1 MDQQQNFMDKKTL
14 LAIVLI
20 AIVWFGWQ
28 AYMQNKYPKQEVVAA
43 PAAEVKKEL
52 EKTPEAKPIAAATT
66 VTPTA
71 NSPEKTEKFED
82 GRWSFAISSRGMGLR
97 DLTIK
102 GYTDRFNTPIRI
114 GASGKQLPLGSYL
127 NDQSLEFDITKN
139 SETEFTGRAQRD
151 GMSVVKKLKV
161 DSSSFTV
168 TSSVEIDGDLSK
180 LNNFSYVISEETYEA
195 AEREGS
201 GKRMGGGDASLWQ
214 SYFVAHD
221 TTNDH
226 HATSNDKPFKERLD
240 NVSVGALS
248 GKYFGQAI
256 VDDSAIAPHF
266 KADFIESEKEYV
278 GWMTYDLSGQKSV
291 ELNAKFFAG
300 PKSLN
305 VLTEADA
312 RLEKAAN
319 FGMFGWIANPLLK
332 LMKWLYELTHNYGA
346 AIVLMTLLVRIAV
359 APFNLASYK
368 SMKAMQVIQPKVNK
382 LKEKYKDDAQ
392 TMNREMMKLMKDNNA
407 NPLMGCLPMLLQ
419 LPVFFAL
426 YQVLDHSIELYKAPF
441 MWWILDLSLKD
452 PFYVLP
458 TLMGITMFIQQKI
471 TPTAM
476 DPAQAKV
483 MLMMPIVF
491 TFLMVSLPS
500 GLTLYIFIS
509 TLFGIT
515 QQFLFMR
522 SSPTTGGLRQGV
534 TEGG

>member
-1 MDQQQNFMDKKTL
+1 MDQQQSFMDKKTL

-20 AIVWFGWQ
+20 AVVWFGWQ
-28 AYMQNKYPKQEVVAA
+28 AYMQSKYPKQEAA
-43 PAAEVKKEL
+43 LTPATETKKIVES
-52 EKTPEAKPIAAATT
+52 TPETKPLAAATAEGAKPS
-66 VTPTA
+66 V
-71 NSPEKTEKFED
+71 EKTFQYEDARWKFLV
-82 GRWSFAISSRGMGLR
+82 SSQGMGLK
-97 DLTIK
+97 DIALK
-102 GYTDRFNTPIRI
+102 GYTDRHNSSMRI
-114 GASGKQLPLGSYL
+114 GASGKNLPLGSYL
-127 NDQSLEFDITKN
+127 NDSKLEFDITKD
-139 SETEFTGRAQRD
+139 SETEFTGRAKYD
-151 GMSVVKKLKV
+151 GMTVTKKLKV
-161 DSSSFTV
+161 DSGTYTV
-168 TSSVEIDGDLSK
+168 TSAVEIDGDLSK
-180 LNNFSYVISEETYEA
+180 LKTFSYILSEDIYEK

-201 GKRMGGGDASLWQ
+201 GKRIESDPSLWQ

-226 HATSNDKPFKERLD
+226 HATSKDTPLKERFD
-240 NVSVGALS
+240 NVSVGALN

-256 VDDSAIAPHF
+256 VDDSQIAPHLR
-266 KADFIESEKEYV
+266 ADYSAGDEEYLA
-278 GWMTYDLSGQKSV
+278 WITYDLSGQKSV

-300 PKSLN
+300 PKSLDT
-305 VLTEADA
+305 LIAADA
-312 RLEKAAN
+312 RLEKSAN
-319 FGMFGWIANPLLK
+319 FGMFGWLAGPLLK
-332 LMKWLYELTHNYGA
+332 LMKWLYELTQNYGA
-346 AIVLMTLLVRIAV
+346 AIVLMTILVRIAV

-382 LKEKYKDDAQ
+382 LKEKYKDDPQ

-426 YQVLDHSIELYKAPF
+426 YQVLDQSIELYKAPF
-441 MWWILDLSLKD
+441 MWWIYDLSLKD
-452 PFYVLP
+452 HFYVLP
-458 TLMGITMFIQQKI
+458 ALMGITMFIQQKI

-522 SSPTTGGLRQGV
+522 SSPIPGGLRQGV